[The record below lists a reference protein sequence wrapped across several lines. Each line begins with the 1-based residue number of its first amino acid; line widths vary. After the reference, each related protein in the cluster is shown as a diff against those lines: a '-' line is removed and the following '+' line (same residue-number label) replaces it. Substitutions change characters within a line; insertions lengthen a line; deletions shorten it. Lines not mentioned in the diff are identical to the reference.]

1 MKMKRDE
8 FKALIK
14 ECLVEIFS
22 ENSTNYV
29 NERKI
34 AAPSKQRVNQM
45 EFRNKPFDPRLD
57 SKPARIQTNV
67 SSQVIKN
74 AAGGDLVMESLLA
87 DTAKTTLQ
95 EQLANGDGMSPYA
108 SEGAGLKK
116 VSQQEQFN
124 GTPEQ
129 VFGEDT
135 SSRWASLAFA
145 NELPK
150 R

>member
-22 ENSTNYV
+22 ENSTKYMT
-29 NERKI
+29 E
-34 AAPSKQRVNQM
+34 QRQVRSNQQQ
-45 EFRNKPFDPRLD
+45 RQPLTQNKKFDPRLD
-57 SKPARIQTNV
+57 TKINTNV
-67 SSQVIKN
+67 IKH
-74 AAGGDLVMESLLA
+74 ASGGDSMMESLLA
-87 DTAKTTLQ
+87 DTARTTLQ
-95 EQLANGDGMSPYA
+95 EQLANGDGMSPYP
-108 SEGAGLKK
+108 SEGSSGKK
-116 VSQQEQFN
+116 ISQQEQFN

-129 VFGEDT
+129 VFGEDA
-135 SSRWASLAFA
+135 SSKWAALAFA

>member
-22 ENSTNYV
+22 ENSTKYV
-29 NERKI
+29 TEQKQIR
-34 AAPSKQRVNQM
+34 PSQQQRVNSM
-45 EFRNKPFDPRLD
+45 EFRKKPYDPKLD
-57 SKPARIQTNV
+57 SRV
-67 SSQVIKN
+67 SSNIIKH

-87 DTAKTTLQ
+87 DTARTTLQ
-95 EQLANGDGMSPYA
+95 EQLANGDGMSPYPA
-108 SEGAGLKK
+108 EGLGGKK
-116 VSQQEQFN
+116 ISQQEQFN

-135 SSRWASLAFA
+135 SSKWAALAFA

>member
-1 MKMKRDE
+1 MKRDE

-22 ENSTNYV
+22 ENSTKYV
-29 NERKI
+29 TEQRQTR
-34 AAPSKQRVNQM
+34 PSQQQRRSITHSKNKQ
-45 EFRNKPFDPRLD
+45 FDPRLD
-57 SKPARIQTNV
+57 TKIN
-67 SSQVIKN
+67 SSAIKH
-74 AAGGDLVMESLLA
+74 AAGGDPMMESLLA

-95 EQLANGDGMSPYA
+95 EQLANGDGMSPYPA
-108 SEGAGLKK
+108 EGSSGKK
-116 VSQQEQFN
+116 ISQQEQFN

-135 SSRWASLAFA
+135 SSKWAALAFA